1 MSELKNSAGQIIS
14 KDIATVFEQT
24 QVAYTTLSTNPSQAC
39 ANCIFFRDTDYDG
52 IGYQHCAIVEAY
64 PDPILPTGICNHWE
78 AKPVTSASELV
89 EELAEAVTD
98 VVEGAVDAM
107 VAMMPTVT
115 MEMAAKPKSLLQRAK
130 ETLFPAKEESAFN
143 VFKGNDGK
151 WYWIAKYTN
160 AYQDKEGEIFTEK
173 SHEEF
178 IRRVDMGLVD
188 KPELWTWH
196 TKGSK
201 HGQADT
207 VFGVG
212 RIMVAIGHFDETKE
226 AQTAIKYYQKNADK
240 IKLSHGALA
249 PKWAIHDGLI
259 ESYNTFEISTLPI
272 GSEANPYTSY
282 EAIKSMQ
289 PDSKKLDWVA
299 TVLGKEKAEAIV
311 KDTAEYSK
319 SLDDMQVR
327 YKDFA
332 QVSPPD
338 TAPTTEVQKSM
349 GEAFIEMVKDQGEF
363 VSLLKAMENRQNATD
378 ELVKSLTKRAE
389 AAETAEV
396 ELRKIVNAGPRRPS
410 EDGNTQ
416 VTDQAELAKAQAA
429 LPNNEADDFKSRW
442 GVPMKTNGN
451 GSTS

>member
-1 MSELKNSAGQIIS
+1 MTELKNTAGQIIS
-14 KDIATVFEQT
+14 KDIATVFDQK

-78 AKPVTSASELV
+78 AKPAASSEMA
-89 EELAEAVTD
+89 EEIAEAVTD
-98 VVEGAVDAM
+98 VVVNAVDTIA
-107 VAMMPTVT
+107 ASMPMVT
-115 MEMAAKPKSLLQRAK
+115 MEMEAKPKSIIQRAR
-130 ETLFPAKEESAFN
+130 EALFPAKEEGAFN

-212 RIMVAIGHFDETKE
+212 RIMVAIGHFDDTKE

-259 ESYNTFEISTLPI
+259 ESYNTFEISTLPM

-338 TAPTTEVQKSM
+338 TAPNADVQKAMS
-349 GEAFIEMVKDQGEF
+349 EVFVEMVKEQGDIAN
-363 VSLLKAMENRQNATD
+363 LLGAMERRQNATD
-378 ELVKSLTKRAE
+378 ELVKSLKTSNE
-389 AAETAEV
+389 AYEKEVV
-396 ELRKIVNAGPRRPS
+396 ELRKVVNAGPRRPS
-410 EDGNTQ
+410 EDGNTL